1 MGIMDLNLFRTGT
14 QRILKGH
21 PHSLTITKTLTAV
34 LRYIEKKG
42 WSGAC
47 HASSAVV
54 FVLLREQGV
63 EATLCLGEAQIG
75 RAVFNHSWIEVDGQ
89 VFDVAI
95 ALTLESGMRSA
106 PVIMGRDVLTERP
119 TKVQYGVNSGQP
131 DDSPTELLRK
141 TSFVDF
147 LDGFPEHPDGLW
159 GLAVDL
165 AAPLGMQLDIS
176 ELRDR
181 HADASWSAR

>member
-1 MGIMDLNLFRTGT
+1 MDLNLFRAGA

-21 PHSLTITKTLTAV
+21 SHSLTITKTLTAV
-34 LRYIEKKG
+34 FRYMEKKR

-47 HASSAVV
+47 HASSALI
-54 FVLLREQGV
+54 FVLLQEQSV

-75 RAVFNHSWIEVDGQ
+75 KAVFNHSWIEVDGQ

-95 ALTLESGMRSA
+95 ALTLEPEIRSA
-106 PVIMGRDVLTERP
+106 PVIMGRNVQTERP
-119 TKVQYGVNSGQP
+119 TEVQYGINSGQP
-131 DDSPTELLRK
+131 DDPPTELLRQ

-147 LDGFPEHPDGLW
+147 LDGFPEHPYGLW

-165 AAPLGMQLDIS
+165 AAPLGLQLHVS
-176 ELRDR
+176 ELRSR